1 MEIPI
6 LILYFANK
14 KPPQNKIK
22 HGRHQEDIIRNSKH
36 EINLESYIK
45 TENISVFL
53 LIFNKLDKI
62 IKYK

>member
-1 MEIPI
+1 MYATPKEIPI

-22 HGRHQEDIIRNSKH
+22 HGRHQEDIVRNSKH

-45 TENISVFL
+45 TDNF
-53 LIFNKLDKI
+53 
-62 IKYK
+62 